1 MLAVGAVVR
10 NAGFLLVVK
19 RGMPPEA
26 GRWSLP
32 GGKVEVGETIRQ
44 AVVRELREETGLDGT
59 CGDLVGWV
67 ERIGPGTHFVILD
80 FAVEVQ
86 GVEVQGVEVQGVEAS
101 PGDDAA
107 EVAWVEL
114 GEVGSL
120 DLVSGLEAFLREHG
134 VIPGGEHSGGARV

>member
-1 MLAVGAVVR
+1 MPLAPGSPRPLLAVGAVVR
-10 NAGFLLVVK
+10 NAGCLLVVK

-32 GGKVEVGETIRQ
+32 GGKVEAGETIRQ

-67 ERIGPGTHFVILD
+67 ERIATDTHFVVLD
-80 FAVEVQ
+80 FVVEV
-86 GVEVQGVEVQGVEAS
+86 EGVEAI

-114 GEVGSL
+114 GEVGGL

-134 VIPGGEHSGGARV
+134 VIPGVEHSGGTQV